1 MTQAFYAHNQQG
13 RLLHMVPDVIRSR
26 GLLYDLF
33 WKDLRA
39 KYRRA
44 VIGLLW
50 AVLQPVLMMLILTF
64 VFGYLLRDL
73 MGARI
78 GGRIGGAEHSY
89 AVFLLA
95 GLVPWQFLAV
105 GLTGATN
112 SIVANQ
118 DLIKKVYFPRE
129 TVPLAA
135 ILYSVLNFAIGL
147 VTFFVVFSVLEG
159 PGSLGAGVV
168 FAPLVFAVQLPLI
181 TGLGLA
187 CSALNVLYRD
197 VAYMVEVAL
206 AFGFYATPIIYD
218 LPRNLPPW
226 LYRIY
231 MLNPMAHLVE
241 AYRQAL
247 LMNRFPDHAHLLWPL
262 ATGAAV
268 MLLGAW
274 VFRRFA
280 PTFADH
286 I

>member
-1 MTQAFYAHNQQG
+1 MSQAFYSENRQG
-13 RLLHMVPDVIRSR
+13 RVLHVLPEVYRSR

-39 KYRRA
+39 RYRRA

-73 MGARI
+73 MASRI
-78 GGRIGGAEHSY
+78 GDTQRSY

-95 GLVPWQFLAV
+95 GLVPWQFLVV
-105 GLTGATN
+105 GLTGATQ
-112 SIVANQ
+112 SLVANQ

-129 TVPLAA
+129 TIPLAA
-135 ILYSVLNFAIGL
+135 ILYSAVNFAIGF
-147 VTFFVVFSVLEG
+147 VTFLVVFSILEG
-159 PGSLGAGVV
+159 PAALGAGVLA
-168 FAPLVFAVQLPLI
+168 APLIFAVQLVLI
-181 TGLGLA
+181 TGLGLL

-218 LPRNLPPW
+218 IPRDLPAW
-226 LYRIY
+226 LYRLY

-241 AYRQAL
+241 ANRQAL
-247 LMNRFPDHAHLLWPL
+247 LANTFPDPVHLLWPL
-262 ATGAAV
+262 AVGAAV
-268 MLLGAW
+268 LAVGAW
-274 VFRRFA
+274 VFRRGA

-286 I
+286 V

>member
-1 MTQAFYAHNQQG
+1 MSQATYTTSQQG
-13 RLLHMVPDVIRSR
+13 RVLGMAPDVIRSR
-26 GLLYDLF
+26 ALLYDLF

-73 MGARI
+73 MAGRT
-78 GGRIGGAEHSY
+78 GGSEHTY

-95 GLVPWQFLAV
+95 GLVPWQFLVV
-105 GLTGATN
+105 GLTGATQ
-112 SIVANQ
+112 SLVANQ

-129 TVPLAA
+129 TVPLSAV
-135 ILYSVLNFAIGL
+135 LYSVVNFGIGF
-147 VTFFVVFSVLEG
+147 VTFLVVLSVLEG
-159 PGSLGAGVV
+159 PGTLGLGLV
-168 FAPLVFAVQLPLI
+168 FAPLVFLVQLVLI
-181 TGLGLA
+181 TGLSLL

-206 AFGFYATPIIYD
+206 TFGFYATPIIYD
-218 LPRNLPPW
+218 VPRDLPPW
-226 LYRIY
+226 LFRLY

-241 AYRQAL
+241 AYRQTL
-247 LMNRFPDHAHLLWPL
+247 LANRFPDVSHLLWPL
-262 ATGAAV
+262 LAGAV
-268 MLLGAW
+268 FLVVGAW
-274 VFRRFA
+274 VFRRLA

-286 I
+286 V

>member
-1 MTQAFYAHNQQG
+1 MTQAFYAHDQQG
-13 RLLHMVPDVIRSR
+13 RVLRMVPDVIRSR

-73 MGARI
+73 MG
-78 GGRIGGAEHSY
+78 GRIGGAEHSY

-95 GLVPWQFLAV
+95 GLVPWQFLVV

-135 ILYSVLNFAIGL
+135 ILYSVLNFAIGF
-147 VTFFVVFSVLEG
+147 VTFLVVFSVLEG

-168 FAPLVFAVQLPLI
+168 FAPVVFAVQLALI
-181 TGLGLA
+181 TGLGLI

-218 LPRNLPPW
+218 LPRDLPPW
-226 LYRIY
+226 LYRVY

-247 LMNRFPDHAHLLWPL
+247 LMNRFPDPAHLLWPL
-262 ATGAAV
+262 AAAAV
-268 MLLGAW
+268 ALVLGAW
-274 VFRRFA
+274 VFRRTA

-286 I
+286 V

>member
-13 RLLHMVPDVIRSR
+13 RVLRMVPDVIRSR

-44 VIGLLW
+44 IIGLLW

-78 GGRIGGAEHSY
+78 GGRIGGAQHSY

-95 GLVPWQFLAV
+95 GLVPWQFLVV

-135 ILYSVLNFAIGL
+135 ILYSVLNFAIGF
-147 VTFFVVFSVLEG
+147 VTFLVVFSVLDG
-159 PGSLGAGVV
+159 PGLLGVGVV
-168 FAPLVFAVQLPLI
+168 FAPVVFAVQLALI
-181 TGLGLA
+181 TGLGLV

-197 VAYMVEVAL
+197 VTYMVEVAL

-218 LPRNLPPW
+218 LPHDLPPW

-247 LMNRFPDHAHLLWPL
+247 LMNRFPDGAHLLWPL
-262 ATGAAV
+262 AAAAA
-268 MLLGAW
+268 MLVLGAW
-274 VFRRFA
+274 VFRRIA

-286 I
+286 M

>member
-1 MTQAFYAHNQQG
+1 MSQAFYTHNRQG
-13 RLLHMVPDVIRSR
+13 RVLQMVPDVIRSR

-64 VFGYLLRDL
+64 VFGYLLRGL
-73 MGARI
+73 MGS
-78 GGRIGGAEHSY
+78 RIGGAGHSY

-95 GLVPWQFLAV
+95 GLVPWQFLVV

-112 SIVANQ
+112 SLVANQ

-135 ILYSVLNFAIGL
+135 VLYSVVNFAIGF
-147 VTFFVVFSVLEG
+147 VTFLVVFSVLEG
-159 PGSLGAGVV
+159 PGSLGAGLV
-168 FAPLVFAVQLPLI
+168 FAPVVFAVQLVLI
-181 TGLGLA
+181 TGLGLL

-218 LPRNLPPW
+218 LPRDLPPW
-226 LYRIY
+226 LYRLY

-247 LMNRFPDHAHLLWPL
+247 LMNRFPDPAHLLWPL

-268 MLLGAW
+268 LVLGAW
-274 VFRRFA
+274 VFRRIA

-286 I
+286 V

>member
-13 RLLHMVPDVIRSR
+13 RVLRMVPDVIRSR
-26 GLLYDLF
+26 ALLYDLF

-44 VIGLLW
+44 IIGLLW

-73 MGARI
+73 MGS
-78 GGRIGGAEHSY
+78 RIGGAQHSY

-95 GLVPWQFLAV
+95 GLVPWQFLVV

-135 ILYSVLNFAIGL
+135 ILYSVLNFAIGF
-147 VTFFVVFSVLEG
+147 VTFLVVFSVLEG
-159 PGSLGAGVV
+159 PGLLGVGVV
-168 FAPLVFAVQLPLI
+168 FAPVVFAVQLALI
-181 TGLGLA
+181 TGLGLV

-197 VAYMVEVAL
+197 VTYMVEVAL

-218 LPRNLPPW
+218 LPHDLPPW
-226 LYRIY
+226 VYRIY

-247 LMNRFPDHAHLLWPL
+247 LMNRFPDAAHLLWPL
-262 ATGAAV
+262 AAAAV
-268 MLLGAW
+268 MLVLGAW
-274 VFRRFA
+274 VFRRIA

-286 I
+286 M

>member
-1 MTQAFYAHNQQG
+1 MSQAFYSHNQQG
-13 RLLHMVPDVIRSR
+13 RVLSMVPDVIRSR

-73 MGARI
+73 MGSRI
-78 GGRIGGAEHSY
+78 GGSEHTY

-95 GLVPWQFLAV
+95 GLVPWQFLIV

-135 ILYSVLNFAIGL
+135 ILYSVLNFAIGF
-147 VTFFVVFSVLEG
+147 VTFLVVLCVLEG
-159 PGSLGAGVV
+159 PGSLGVGLV
-168 FAPLVFAVQLPLI
+168 FAPVVFLVQLALI

-187 CSALNVLYRD
+187 CAALNVLYRD

-218 LPRNLPPW
+218 LPRDLSPW
-226 LYRIY
+226 LYRLY
-231 MLNPMAHLVE
+231 MLNPMAHLIE

-247 LMNRFPDHAHLLWPL
+247 LMNRFPDAGHLLWPL
-262 ATGAAV
+262 AAAAAALV
-268 MLLGAW
+268 FGAW
-274 VFRRFA
+274 VFRRTA

-286 I
+286 V